1 MCISCQEIKDSRQI
15 EAVMGKAVV
24 MERTVNYVYAYHEGK
39 RIRNAGFVRRAG
51 KEGNFLLILQ
61 LRGITP
67 SKMLKVYALFEEE
80 EEGRKIFLKELSAP
94 MPVLSIQLEL
104 NESSVETYSTPQ
116 EIKGI
121 LIEDDEGRTYIGLW
135 EQVAFDSVQI
145 FPARQRRE
153 PKETAKPEVDAEVPA
168 EESAEKEEDGGT
180 LAIEK
185 DEGDDGAL
193 AVEKDEEDDGDLVIE
208 NEGNVAAEQEDE
220 EEEQKLKEQSMGEI
234 GWQKITREDIG
245 RFPRCEWRLVN
256 NPFLMHGYR
265 NYHYL
270 ALSKEDGKTILG
282 VPGVYAKQEEQ
293 AARAFGFTMFRRAKE
308 AQEEDENFGYWCRFV
323 RTEIV

>member
-67 SKMLKVYALFEEE
+67 AKMLKVYALFEEE

-153 PKETAKPEVDAEVPA
+153 LKEAAKPEMDAEVPA
-168 EESAEKEEDGGT
+168 EEPAEKEEDDGT
-180 LAIEK
+180 LTIEK
-185 DEGDDGAL
+185 GEEDDGAIV
-193 AVEKDEEDDGDLVIE
+193 VEKDEEDDGDLVVE
-208 NEGNVAAEQEDE
+208 NEENVAAEQEDE

-234 GWQKITREDIG
+234 EWQKITREDIG

-293 AARAFGFTMFRRAKE
+293 AARAFGFTMFRLPKE
-308 AQEEDENFGYWCRFV
+308 TQEEDENFDIGAGS
-323 RTEIV
+323 

>member
-67 SKMLKVYALFEEE
+67 AKMLKVYALFEEE

-153 PKETAKPEVDAEVPA
+153 LKEAAKPEMDAEVPA
-168 EESAEKEEDGGT
+168 EEPAEKEED
-180 LAIEK
+180 
-185 DEGDDGAL
+185 DGAL
-193 AVEKDEEDDGDLVIE
+193 VVE
-208 NEGNVAAEQEDE
+208 NEENVAAEQEDE

-234 GWQKITREDIG
+234 EWQKITREDIG

-293 AARAFGFTMFRRAKE
+293 AARAFGFTMFRRAKD

>member
-153 PKETAKPEVDAEVPA
+153 LKEAAKPEMDAEVPA
-168 EESAEKEEDGGT
+168 EEPAEKEEDDGT
-180 LAIEK
+180 LTIEK
-185 DEGDDGAL
+185 GEEDDGAIV
-193 AVEKDEEDDGDLVIE
+193 VEKDEEDDGDLVIE
-208 NEGNVAAEQEDE
+208 NEENVAAEQEDE

-308 AQEEDENFGYWCRFV
+308 VQEEDENFGYWCRFV

>member
-153 PKETAKPEVDAEVPA
+153 LKEAAKPEMDAEVPA
-168 EESAEKEEDGGT
+168 EEPAEKEED
-180 LAIEK
+180 
-185 DEGDDGAL
+185 DGAL
-193 AVEKDEEDDGDLVIE
+193 VVE
-208 NEGNVAAEQEDE
+208 NEENVAAEQEDE

-234 GWQKITREDIG
+234 EWQKITREDIG

-293 AARAFGFTMFRRAKE
+293 AARAFGFTMFRRAKD

>member
-15 EAVMGKAVV
+15 EAVMRKAVV

-51 KEGNFLLILQ
+51 KEKNFLLILQ

-104 NESSVETYSTPQ
+104 NEGSVEAYCTPQ

-121 LIEDDEGRTYIGLW
+121 LIEDDEGRIYIGLW
-135 EQVAFDSVQI
+135 EQVAFESAQI
-145 FPARQRRE
+145 FPARHRKE
-153 PKETAKPEVDAEVPA
+153 LKETVESKVA
-168 EESAEKEEDGGT
+168 EEISEE
-180 LAIEK
+180 AP
-185 DEGDDGAL
+185 
-193 AVEKDEEDDGDLVIE
+193 
-208 NEGNVAAEQEDE
+208 AEQEDDEETLTVEQENE
-220 EEEQKLKEQSMGEI
+220 EEEKELKEQSMGEI
-234 GWQKITREDIG
+234 EWKKITRDDIG

-270 ALSKEDGKTILG
+270 VLLKEEGKTILG
-282 VPGVYAKQEEQ
+282 VPGIYAKQEEQ
-293 AARAFGFTMFRRAKE
+293 AARAFGFTMFRRARE
-308 AQEEDENFGYWCRFV
+308 EQEEDENFGYWCRFV
-323 RTEIV
+323 KTESGDCVK